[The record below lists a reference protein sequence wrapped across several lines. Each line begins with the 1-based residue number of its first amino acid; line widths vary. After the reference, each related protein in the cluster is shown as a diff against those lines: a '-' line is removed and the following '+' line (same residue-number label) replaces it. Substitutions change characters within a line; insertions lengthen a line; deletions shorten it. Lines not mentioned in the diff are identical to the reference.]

1 MLRIAVPN
9 KGSLADSSVQILTE
23 AGYRQRTDSR
33 DLVLIDNDNSV
44 EFYYLRPRDI
54 AVYVGSGELEAGITG
69 RDLLI
74 DSAAEADEILSL
86 DFGASTFRFAGPT
99 DQNWSVQDFAG
110 KRVAKAYPGLVEHSL
125 AALGV
130 KAQIVRLDGAV
141 ESSVRLG
148 VADVIADVVSTGNTL
163 RQAGLKIFGD
173 PILTSEAVVIARKNA
188 AVPTELE
195 VLIRRLQG
203 VVPARRYVLLDY
215 DIPKD
220 LVEKACAITPGL
232 ESPTISPL
240 QKHDWVAVRAMVLRK
255 ETNQVMD
262 ELWAAASTTIGFALN
277 AMLNPAMAIMS
288 RSFAPSPIATVFSIA
303 TPLALENSR
312 NAAALA
318 ARSITGPINC
328 PVRTPSAISSL
339 LAL

>member
-1 MLRIAVPN
+1 MTLKVALPN
-9 KGSLADSSVQILTE
+9 KGSLSEAAIAILRE

-86 DFGASTFRFAGPT
+86 DFGGSTFRFAAPA
-99 DQNWSVQDFAG
+99 DKNWSVQDIAG
-110 KRVAKAYPGLVEHSL
+110 KRVATAYPGLVEHSL
-125 AALGV
+125 AGLGI

-163 RQAGLKIFGD
+163 KQAGLAIFGD
-173 PILTSEAVVIARKNA
+173 PILQSEAILIAREGTKLPA
-188 AVPTELE
+188 DMEIL
-195 VLIRRLQG
+195 LRRLQG
-203 VVPARRYVLLDY
+203 VVTARQYVLLDY
-215 DIPKD
+215 DIPKVSVD
-220 LVEKACAITPGL
+220 QACTITPGL

-240 QKHDWVAVRAMVLRK
+240 QKADWVAVRAMVLRK
-255 ETNQVMD
+255 DTNRLMD
-262 ELWAAASTTIGFALN
+262 ELWALG
-277 AMLNPAMAIMS
+277 
-288 RSFAPSPIATVFSIA
+288 
-303 TPLALENSR
+303 
-312 NAAALA
+312 
-318 ARSITGPINC
+318 ARGILVTDIHAC
-328 PVRTPSAISSL
+328 RL
-339 LAL
+339 